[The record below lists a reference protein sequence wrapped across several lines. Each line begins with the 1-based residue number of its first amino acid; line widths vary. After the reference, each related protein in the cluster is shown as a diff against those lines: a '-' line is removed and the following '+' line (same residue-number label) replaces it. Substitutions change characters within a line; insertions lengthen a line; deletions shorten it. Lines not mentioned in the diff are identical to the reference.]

1 MQIFFD
7 QTLDKLVDSPGAS
20 NELQS
25 LAFKRSPYQLVE
37 LQFGRSPSILSTSIL
52 DAGDT
57 NWTETGFLAFT
68 ADSST
73 DKLTFTDVTD
83 LEDDMRVRVFTTD
96 TAPGNL
102 STGTNYFVR
111 DLDISAKTCKLASTS
126 GGSAID
132 ITSAGTGTHTL
143 VFWPDITVGLK
154 ADGVYD
160 GDYLAVLETFTADV
174 NRKLYRGYLNLETT
188 QIDTLLGHE
197 EPGDGTTFTVD
208 AGTDVL
214 TLTDSTE
221 VSDGDRVRLTTTD
234 TLPAG
239 LSAATDYYWIAA
251 SSKLSATSGGSA
263 IDITDTG
270 TGTHTITRQPD
281 STNDEASIASAM
293 FEVSFRTNPEANEW
307 RPSINQVDAT
317 IYHNVNDPD
326 TNQPIN
332 TAAPSEGQALLVSGA
347 NAGAAMQELL
357 GVNFTDATELTVSSG
372 AVTATQSYH
381 TIDTEGDA
389 STDDLDTITAAKGAG
404 DLLFLSPANAGRV
417 VTLKHGT
424 GNINTP
430 DGNDIELTCTLQ
442 LLKTTA
448 GDWDVVADVINAA
461 SVTDGATLGTGFT
474 FPNAGLHLLDT
485 NASHDL
491 ILSPGSDLTADRTL
505 TLTTGDADRELTLS
519 GDATISGTNTGDQT
533 ITLTGDVTGSG
544 TGSFAAT
551 ITNKTG
557 ADTDVCTG
565 TAGTSGNLAMWNAD
579 GDVVDSSVAASSI
592 PSTQY
597 RTVELPLSEF
607 VPSTGTPSLET
618 VTFSGTVFDIQC
630 WKFATSEF
638 IQGAWMIPSDLDTTD
653 PVEIRLIWSQDH
665 ANSGNVAWRVNSFW
679 TAGGGNG
686 ETISGSADLSTDL
699 VDGSNGDDGISIT
712 GNGTL
717 ISASSVTANE
727 LFIFN
732 IGRLSSGDSMTGD
745 ASLMKVVVRYTV
757 SPDTD
762 GSW

>member
-1 MQIFFD
+1 MQIFYD
-7 QTLDKLVDSPGAS
+7 LTLDRLVSSPGNQS
-20 NELQS
+20 DLSTLEL
-25 LAFKRSPYQLVE
+25 KRSPYSLVE
-37 LQFGRSPSILSTSIL
+37 LQFGRSPQVVSTSVL

-57 NWTETGFLAFT
+57 NWTETGFLTFT
-68 ADSST
+68 ADAST

-83 LEDDMRVRVFTTD
+83 LEDDMRIRVFTTD
-96 TAPGNL
+96 TAPGNV
-102 STGTNYFVR
+102 STATNYFVR
-111 DLDISAKTCKLASTS
+111 DLDATAKTCKLASTS

-174 NRKLYRGYLNLETT
+174 NRKLYRGYLNLETV
-188 QIDTLLGHE
+188 QIDALLGHE
-197 EPGDGTTFTVD
+197 EPGSGTTFTVD
-208 AGTDVL
+208 AGTDVV
-214 TLTDSTE
+214 TLTDGDE
-221 VSDGDRVRLTTTD
+221 LADGDRARVSSSG

-239 LSAATDYYWIAA
+239 LAAATDYWWDEANSKFL
-251 SSKLSATSGGSA
+251 SSSGGSA
-263 IDITDTG
+263 VDITDTG
-270 TGTHTITRQPD
+270 TGTHTVTRQPD
-281 STNDEASIASAM
+281 NTNDVDSIASAM
-293 FEVSFRTNPEANEW
+293 FEVSFRHNPEENEW
-307 RPSINQVDAT
+307 RPSINQVAT
-317 IYHNVNDPD
+317 TIRHNVNDPD

-357 GVNFTDATELTVSSG
+357 GLKFTDPAEATVSG
-372 AVTATQSYH
+372 GVLTLTQSFM
-381 TIDTEGDA
+381 TVDTESDS
-389 STDDLDTITAAKGAG
+389 STDDIDTIIFTGGAG
-404 DLLFLSPANAGRV
+404 KGVHLLMPENSGRV
-417 VTLKHGT
+417 PTLKHGT
-424 GNINTP
+424 DNILTP
-430 DGNDIELTCTLQ
+430 DGNDIELTAPLWIVN
-442 LLKTTA
+442 TTA
-448 GDWDVVADVINAA
+448 GAYVVADVINAA
-461 SVTDGATLGTGFT
+461 SVTDGGTLGTGLT
-474 FPNAGLHLLDT
+474 LPNAGLHLLDT
-485 NASHDL
+485 DASHDL
-491 ILSPGSDLTADRTL
+491 IVSPGSNLTADRTL
-505 TLTTGDADRELTLS
+505 TITTGDADRELTLS
-519 GDATISGTNTGDQT
+519 GDATISGSNTGDQT

-551 ITNKTG
+551 IANKTG
-557 ADTDVCTG
+557 SDTDVVTG
-565 TAGTSGNLAMWNAD
+565 TAGTSGNLVMWNAD
-579 GDVVDSSVAASSI
+579 GDAVDSSVAASSI

-607 VPSTGTPSLET
+607 VASTGTPSLET
-618 VTFSGTVFDIQC
+618 VTFSGTAFDIQC
-630 WKFATSEF
+630 WKFATTEF
-638 IQGAWMIPSDLDTTD
+638 IQGAWMIPSDCDVTD

-665 ANSGNVAWRVNSFW
+665 ANSGTVQWRINSFW

-686 ETISGSADLSTDL
+686 ETISGSADLSTTL
-699 VDGSNGDDGISIT
+699 ADGSNGDDGISIT

-732 IGRLSSGDSMTGD
+732 IGRLSSGDTMTGD